1 MHAVI
6 RILCLLVFSV
16 SVIYGNAVD
25 LLFAFFILLFLYAG
39 NKDLNWKTVWHALRQ
54 IRWLLLTII
63 LLYAWA
69 TPGQA
74 LFPQYADYSP
84 SQEGVLFG
92 IERGI
97 SLIFMLAAVYGV
109 LNSMPRQELLAALLF
124 LLRVLPL
131 SVETRSRIAVRVMLS
146 LELLPQIR
154 GYVSRSMQK
163 TPAAQKSRWY
173 RATWLAHVF
182 EQLLV
187 EMEQKEPVRIELPGQ
202 QAIPLIQWGYPV
214 LLGSLFWMLGF
225 YL

>member
-25 LLFAFFILLFLYAG
+25 LLFAFLILLSLYLR
-39 NKDLNWKTVWHALRQ
+39 NKSLDWKTAWHYLRQ

-63 LLYAWA
+63 LLYSWA
-69 TPGQA
+69 TPGQP
-74 LFPQYADYSP
+74 LFSQYATYSP
-84 SQEGVLFG
+84 SQEGILLG

-131 SVETRSRIAVRVMLS
+131 SVETRTRIAVRVMLS

-154 GYVSRSMQK
+154 GYVSAAMQQI
-163 TPAAQKSRWY
+163 PGVQKSRWY
-173 RATWLAHVF
+173 QASWLSNVF
-182 EQLLV
+182 EQLLQ
-187 EMEQKEPVRIELPGQ
+187 EMEQKEPTWIELPGQ
-202 QAIPLIQWGYPV
+202 QPIPLIQWGYPL
-214 LLGSLFWMLGF
+214 LLGTLFWMLGF